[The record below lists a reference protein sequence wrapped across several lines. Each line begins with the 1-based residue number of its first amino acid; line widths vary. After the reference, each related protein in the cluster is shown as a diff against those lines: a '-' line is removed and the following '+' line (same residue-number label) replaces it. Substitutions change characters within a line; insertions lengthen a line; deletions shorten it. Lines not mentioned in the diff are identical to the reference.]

1 MTGAARGGNDLL
13 VRWHVGTA
21 HSPDEAAEGEM
32 QGWPGCRD
40 GLDAGMAW
48 MIFRTLA
55 NPQIPSS

>member
-32 QGWPGCRD
+32 QGWPGSRD
-40 GLDAGMAW
+40 GLDD
-48 MIFRTLA
+48 L
-55 NPQIPSS
+55 